1 MKIPNKPT
9 HNMQRRSPGNN
20 YYKPGIYHITM
31 TVYDRSHQSLGVVMG
46 NIDCPDGH
54 ADAPRVELSEIGRMV
69 EYELTHSITAHYPVI
84 EIQDFVIMPEHIHF
98 LAVVKN
104 SIISRNGR
112 ETHLGQVLAG
122 FKKGCDRRYWEI
134 IGSPAMPPSPAPRVS
149 ASSPAPRV
157 SASSPAPRVSLFP
170 AVSPQGYKVPSSAST
185 GRPPLFS
192 RGYVDVIPL
201 RDGQLETQR
210 AYIRANPRNRLLR
223 MTHATTLKPQR
234 LVTDTLVTPAALR
247 GYLVRER
254 ALRYEDQPSWEAL
267 LTKLL
272 ITDNHVFCDGY
283 GNRQLLD
290 RPLLPVVCHRKDAN
304 ALPRQKQRCL
314 DEALRGVVLVSAR
327 ISKGEQEIIDEA
339 IHRGYPV
346 ILIADNGF
354 PEIYH
359 PSEQR
364 LTLCATNRLLLL
376 SPWKYQYRH
385 NDEDISV
392 AQCKTM
398 NCFAQALCRQ
408 RDDWWKKNSLALT
421 RTLKK
426 RG

>member
-134 IGSPAMPPSPAPRVS
+134 IGNT
-149 ASSPAPRV
+149 
-157 SASSPAPRVSLFP
+157 RVSLFP

-234 LVTDTLVTPAALR
+234 LITDTLVTP
-247 GYLVRER
+247 
-254 ALRYEDQPSWEAL
+254 
-267 LTKLL
+267 
-272 ITDNHVFCDGY
+272 
-283 GNRQLLD
+283 
-290 RPLLPVVCHRKDAN
+290 
-304 ALPRQKQRCL
+304 
-314 DEALRGVVLVSAR
+314 
-327 ISKGEQEIIDEA
+327 
-339 IHRGYPV
+339 
-346 ILIADNGF
+346 
-354 PEIYH
+354 
-359 PSEQR
+359 
-364 LTLCATNRLLLL
+364 
-376 SPWKYQYRH
+376 
-385 NDEDISV
+385 
-392 AQCKTM
+392 
-398 NCFAQALCRQ
+398 
-408 RDDWWKKNSLALT
+408 
-421 RTLKK
+421 
-426 RG
+426 